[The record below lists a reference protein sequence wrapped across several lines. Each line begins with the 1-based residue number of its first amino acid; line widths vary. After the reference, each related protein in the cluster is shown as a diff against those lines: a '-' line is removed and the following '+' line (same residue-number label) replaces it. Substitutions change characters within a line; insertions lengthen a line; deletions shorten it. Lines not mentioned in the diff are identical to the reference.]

1 MSSYECWLIISSSLD
16 DKKKEVAEVAM
27 RAQIEA
33 SEKKYRLL
41 AEAIPIMVWSANSDG
56 VAGNLF

>member
-1 MSSYECWLIISSSLD
+1 M
-16 DKKKEVAEVAM
+16 AEVAM

-56 VAGNLF
+56 VAGIIIYYLLNTHDFSEYSH